1 RREGYELQVS
11 RPQVIFK
18 EVDGVT
24 MEPYEAVS
32 IECPEAFTGMV
43 IEKMG
48 KRRGEMKDMLVEP
61 STSSGQGTAYI
72 EFEIPTRGLI
82 GYRSEFLT
90 DTKGQ
95 GILNTLLLGY
105 REKAGEITAMGHGA
119 MISMENGTTM
129 GYSLANLQERGS
141 LFVGPSVEVYVGMV
155 IGENSRQEDMEVNP
169 CKEKKLSNMRS
180 KGDGASV
187 ALEPPRDMT
196 LELNLEFLGDD
207 ELLEVTPKSLRIRK
221 AILDSVKRKRESKS
235 NPS

>member
-1 RREGYELQVS
+1 
-11 RPQVIFK
+11 
-18 EVDGVT
+18 
-24 MEPYEAVS
+24 MENG
-32 IECPEAFTGMV
+32 IAF
-43 IEKMG
+43 
-48 KRRGEMKDMLVEP
+48 L
-61 STSSGQGTAYI
+61 

-105 REKAGEITAMGHGA
+105 REKAGDITATGHGA

-141 LFVGPSVEVYVGMV
+141 LFVGPGTEVYVGMV
-155 IGENSRQEDMEVNP
+155 LGENSRQEDMEINP

-196 LELNLEFLGDD
+196 LELSLEFLADD

-221 AILDSVKRKRESKS
+221 AILDSVKRKREQNK
-235 NPS
+235 